1 MEISTASNARETHPS
16 EELLG
21 LFLKDPTLLQANYHL
36 LTADLFQEYYWLF
49 ELMLEVESVEG
60 LTFKGVAQRLD
71 INQIKL
77 LQEMKNAAFNENRVP
92 LLIRQLKKERLA
104 KGLSG
109 LSREVI
115 QRTADGEDPDQILR
129 DVQNSAF
136 TLESSESG
144 GNHEAG
150 EGIDGWF
157 ERKLKIME
165 DNSLAY
171 GLLTGIGSLDA
182 LTTGWHRKD
191 FSVVGGW
198 TSMGKT
204 AFVLEI
210 VKLLNAANYKCAIFS
225 LEMIEDQIY
234 DRMTSNILQVSL
246 EQFRLGK
253 LARHHYLERAN
264 RVKEHLRSIF
274 IDDTRGISADYITD
288 VMRRLKRT
296 QGLDFVVVDYIQDV
310 KETGEMN
317 DNGGSALAR
326 VCRKLRAAAKE
337 MDCHVMGLSQITR
350 GVNDRQDKR
359 PLVSDLAGSTGIET
373 SADVIALLYRDDYY
387 NKDSDKKGIME
398 VNFAKQRN
406 GGLGVVE
413 LNYDRTT
420 QSIREIKAY

>member
-1 MEISTASNARETHPS
+1 M
-16 EELLG
+16 
-21 LFLKDPTLLQANYHL
+21 KDPTLFQANKHL
-36 LTADLFQEYYWLF
+36 LTTDLFQEYQWLYR
-49 ELMLEVESVEG
+49 LILEVDSQEG
-60 LTFKGVAQRLD
+60 LTFRGVAQRVE
-71 INQIKL
+71 IEQVKL
-77 LQEMKNAAFNENRVP
+77 LQQLKKSAFNENRVP
-92 LLIRQLKKERLA
+92 HLIRQLKKECLSDNLYGVSQETLKRL
-104 KGLSG
+104 
-109 LSREVI
+109 
-115 QRTADGEDPDQILR
+115 ADGEDPDEILR
-129 DVQNSAF
+129 DIQNVSF
-136 TLESSESG
+136 TLATSESG

-157 ERKLKIME
+157 ERKLEIMN

-171 GLLTGIGSLDA
+171 GLLTGISSLDA

-210 VKLLNAANYKCAIFS
+210 VKRLNAANYKCAVFS
-225 LEMIEDQIY
+225 LEMIIDQIY
-234 DRMTSNILQVSL
+234 DRLTSNILQVNL
-246 EQFRLGK
+246 QQFRLGK
-253 LARHHYLERAN
+253 LAPHHYTDRAN
-264 RVKEHLRSIF
+264 RTKEQLRTIF
-274 IDDTRGISADYITD
+274 IDDTRGVSADYITD

-337 MDCHVMGLSQITR
+337 MDCHVMGLSQVTR

-387 NKDSDKKGIME
+387 NKDSDKKGILE

-406 GGLGVVE
+406 GSLGVVE
-413 LNYDRTT
+413 LLYDRST
-420 QSIREIKAY
+420 QSIRELAV